1 MPLNVCTRLGHC
13 DATALI
19 GRAMDQ
25 VYQAADT
32 TLSCPMALTG
42 LPTLAAAVDL
52 VEHDYPQ
59 LILEFFMPPPPSP

>member
-42 LPTLAAAVDL
+42 LPTLAAAMALSTND
-52 VEHDYPQ
+52 
-59 LILEFFMPPPPSP
+59 